1 MGKDPIQS
9 KEDEHMTTQT
19 QDIQVRDKREV
30 KSDAEQTIPGRVFSP
45 NVDIFED
52 DQALTIVADMPG
64 VPSENV
70 SIDLRNYVL
79 SLSGVPSVSVPEKEE
94 HVLREYETGKYFRQ
108 FTLSEV
114 IDQEHI
120 EAKLNNGVLRVT
132 LPKVGPAKPRKIQI
146 TEG

>member
-1 MGKDPIQS
+1 
-9 KEDEHMTTQT
+9 MTTQT
-19 QDIQVRDKREV
+19 QDIQARDKREV
-30 KSDAEQTIPGRVFSP
+30 KADREQTTPGRVYSP

-70 SIDLRNYVL
+70 TIDLRDDVL
-79 SLSGVPSVSVPEKEE
+79 SLSGVPSVSVPEQEE
-94 HVLREYETGKYFRQ
+94 YVLREYDTGKYFRQ

-114 IDQEHI
+114 IDQANI
-120 EAKLNNGVLRVT
+120 KANLSNGVLRVT
-132 LPKVGPAKPRKIQI
+132 LPKVGPAKPRRIEI

>member
-1 MGKDPIQS
+1 MA
-9 KEDEHMTTQT
+9 TQT
-19 QDIQVRDKREV
+19 KEIQARDKREV
-30 KSDAEQTIPGRVFSP
+30 KSETEQMAPGRVYSP

-70 SIDLRNYVL
+70 TIDLRDDVL

-94 HVLREYETGKYFRQ
+94 YLLREYDTGKYFRQ

-114 IDQEHI
+114 IDQENI
-120 EAKLNNGVLRVT
+120 KANLNTGVLRVT
-132 LPKVGPAKPRKIQI
+132 LPKVGPAKPRKIEI
-146 TEG
+146 TAG

>member
-1 MGKDPIQS
+1 
-9 KEDEHMTTQT
+9 MTTQT

-30 KSDAEQTIPGRVFSP
+30 KSGAEQTIPGRVFSP

-70 SIDLRNYVL
+70 SIDLRNDVL
-79 SLSGVPSVSVPEKEE
+79 SLSGVPLVSVTEKEE
-94 HVLREYETGKYFRQ
+94 HVVHEYDTGKYFRQ

-120 EAKLNNGVLRVT
+120 DAKLNNGVLRVT
-132 LPKVGPAKPRKIQI
+132 LPKVGPAKPRKIEI
-146 TEG
+146 TVE

>member
-1 MGKDPIQS
+1 
-9 KEDEHMTTQT
+9 MTTQT
-19 QDIQVRDKREV
+19 QDIQARDKREV
-30 KSDAEQTIPGRVFSP
+30 KADREQTTPGRVYSP

-70 SIDLRNYVL
+70 TIDLRDDVL
-79 SLSGVPSVSVPEKEE
+79 SLSGVPSVSVPEQEE
-94 HVLREYETGKYFRQ
+94 YLLREYDTGKYFRQ

-114 IDQEHI
+114 IDQANI
-120 EAKLNNGVLRVT
+120 NANLSNGVLRVT
-132 LPKVGPAKPRKIQI
+132 LPKVGPAKPRRIEI